1 MLDSRLR
8 VKRASLFRE
17 LTGFFLHPLFH
28 RLFLGDLEFR
38 RIFPHGLND
47 VVEHDRP

>member
-8 VKRASLFRE
+8 VKLDSLFRE

-28 RLFLGDLEFR
+28 RLFPAIWRSAAYFR
-38 RIFPHGLND
+38 TA
-47 VVEHDRP
+47 